1 MSANRG
7 VETSARTR
15 REQAV
20 ERHERAVHLLD
31 VEAMLRVLSGSPT
44 FLTAVEREAVIVLAD
59 RDGLD
64 RQIVADGLGV
74 RRSTLGDLIEVRRR
88 RLPRITRDLWAAV
101 MLRPAGELV
110 DAVASEDPDAVA
122 AVLVG
127 PDVQHLAALCVVL
140 ASMVADTERDGRD
153 PVAA

>member
-1 MSANRG
+1 MTYAGTASSR
-7 VETSARTR
+7 VR
-15 REQAV
+15 REKAI

-44 FLTAVEREAVIVLAD
+44 FLTEVEREAVIVLAD

-74 RRSTLGDLIEVRRR
+74 QRSTLGDLIEVRRR

-101 MLRPAGELV
+101 MLRPARELV
-110 DAVASEDPDAVA
+110 DAVAGEDSGAVA
-122 AVLVG
+122 GVLV
-127 PDVQHLAALCVVL
+127 PLDRQHLAALRVVL

>member
-1 MSANRG
+1 MTARNG
-7 VETSARTR
+7 VDTSARVR

-59 RDGLD
+59 RDGID
-64 RQIVADGLGV
+64 RQVVATGLGV
-74 RRSTLGDLIEVRRR
+74 QRSTLGDLIEVRRR

-101 MLRPAGELV
+101 MLRPARDLV
-110 DAVASEDPDAVA
+110 DAVTVEDPAAVA
-122 AVLVG
+122 GVLVG

-140 ASMVADTERDGRD
+140 ASMVADAERDGRD